1 MNLEKSP
8 NTISFDNPVENRK
21 MIEIILENLIDL
33 DDLKRLLDAQ
43 KLIQQLLNAYVIT
56 STTEATNNTLPKV
69 PELHTLVE
77 NHIKKGIMKLNDE
90 ELKNIQIM
98 HDAIVEM
105 IVIHKKVSR
114 TKKSFQQKLTKEIQ
128 AENTTIWSHM
138 IEWLS
143 KQLDKLVTEETI
155 GHKALFQLTKN
166 WVINCK
172 NELTQALETSV
183 KDTLHSLVNKN
194 IILAKINAADGWKDT
209 ISNYGIKDNP
219 LIPAIEKEIKDD
231 LKNITNH
238 YDAPFIDTFSGEL
251 FTRCYKQLLAPA
263 PKKEAPNTIKEL
275 IGDINLQLL
284 KKEQWP
290 EDIQALVDA
299 ELLAFLETM
308 CNESPNIQGY
318 AKKKSQTFHT
328 IANHNELTNKQKIS
342 IQKTY
347 FKLVRS
353 SKKYQKVLH
362 HCKEKI
368 NMESQDPNTL
378 IRQLCQTLEMVHH
391 EYLPFL
397 TSLVQQYQHAL
408 QSKKDGN
415 RKKMIDQYAKQMG
428 KKQAIKKT
436 IELSRYITR
445 FLEKNQS
452 SNQLKDSDWVNNY
465 SKTMASTLQS
475 ACQPWLEKNW
485 VDDLNHI
492 IEILGIKVKPST
504 TKRSSEISPKTPSTS
519 VSTMITKQPII
530 EPEKITSKLN
540 NPA

>member
-1 MNLEKSP
+1 MNHEKSP
-8 NTISFDNPVENRK
+8 TIISFDNPVENKK
-21 MIEIILENLIDL
+21 MIETILEDLIHL

-56 STTEATNNTLPKV
+56 SNTEATNNTLPKM

-90 ELKNIQIM
+90 ELKKIQIM

-143 KQLDKLVTEETI
+143 KQFDKLVTEEKI
-155 GHKALFQLTKN
+155 GHKALFQLTN
-166 WVINCK
+166 DWVINCK

-183 KDTLHSLVNKN
+183 KDILHSLVNKN
-194 IILAKINAADGWKDT
+194 IILAKINAADGWKNT
-209 ISNYGIKDNP
+209 ILNYGIKDNP
-219 LIPAIEKEIKDD
+219 LISAIEKEIKED

-251 FTRCYKQLLAPA
+251 FTRCYKQLLATV
-263 PKKEAPNTIKEL
+263 PKKDVTNTIKEL
-275 IGDINLQLL
+275 IGDINLELL
-284 KKEQWP
+284 KKDQWP
-290 EDIQALVDA
+290 KEIQALVDA
-299 ELLAFLETM
+299 ELLVFLETM
-308 CNESPNIQGY
+308 CLESPNIHAY
-318 AKKKSQTFHT
+318 SKKKPQTFHT
-328 IANHNELTNKQKIS
+328 IANHKELTDKHKKS

-353 SKKYQKVLH
+353 SKKYQKILQ
-362 HCKEKI
+362 HCEEKI
-368 NMESQDPNTL
+368 NMESQDPNNL

-408 QSKKDGN
+408 QSKKDGD

-428 KKQAIKKT
+428 RKQSISKT

-452 SNQLKDSDWVNNY
+452 SNQLKESDWVNNY

-485 VDDLNHI
+485 TDDLNHI

-504 TKRSSEISPKTPSTS
+504 TKRYSETLPSTPSTS
-519 VSTMITKQPII
+519 VSTMVTKQPMI
-530 EPEKITSKLN
+530 EPEKIESKLN

>member
-1 MNLEKSP
+1 MNHEKSP
-8 NTISFDNPVENRK
+8 TIISFNNPVENRK
-21 MIEIILENLIDL
+21 IIETILKNLIHL

-43 KLIQQLLNAYVIT
+43 KFIEQVLNAYVIT
-56 STTEATNNTLPKV
+56 STTEATNNTLPKM
-69 PELHTLVE
+69 PELHTVVE

-90 ELKNIQIM
+90 ELKKIQIM
-98 HDAIVEM
+98 NDAIVEM
-105 IVIHKKVSR
+105 IFIHKKVSR
-114 TKKSFQQKLTKEIQ
+114 TKKTFEKKITKEIQ
-128 AENTTIWSHM
+128 AKNTTIWSHM

-143 KQLDKLVTEETI
+143 KQLDELVTKEKI
-155 GHKALFQLTKN
+155 GHKALFQLTN
-166 WVINCK
+166 DWVINCK
-172 NELTQALETSV
+172 NELTHALETSV
-183 KDTLHSLVNKN
+183 KDILHSLVNKN
-194 IILAKINAADGWKDT
+194 IILAKINASDGWKNT
-209 ISNYGIKDNP
+209 ILNDGIKNNP
-219 LIPAIEKEIKDD
+219 LIPAIEKEIKED
-231 LKNITNH
+231 LKKITNH

-263 PKKEAPNTIKEL
+263 PKKETNNTIKEL

-284 KKEQWP
+284 KKDQWP

-299 ELLAFLETM
+299 EILVFLETM
-308 CNESPNIQGY
+308 CNEPPNIQGY
-318 AKKKSQTFHT
+318 AKKKSKTFNTMATHKK
-328 IANHNELTNKQKIS
+328 LTNKQKKS

-353 SKKYQKVLH
+353 SKKYQKILQ

-378 IRQLCQTLEMVHH
+378 IQQLCQTLEMVHH

-408 QSKKDGN
+408 QSKKNGD

-428 KKQAIKKT
+428 RKQTIKKT

-452 SNQLKDSDWVNNY
+452 SNQLKESNWVNNY

-485 VDDLNHI
+485 TNDLNHI

-504 TKRSSEISPKTPSTS
+504 SKRSSETVPSTPSTS
-519 VSTMITKQPII
+519 ISTMITKQPMI
-530 EPEKITSKLN
+530 EPEKIESKLN